1 MLGDAPMTRDVKVG
15 LALENFTPP
24 SVSPDVDAIL
34 RYAKRADELGFDS
47 LWAWDHILLGSKQA
61 FPFLE
66 SLSTLAAVAAVT
78 ERVALATG
86 VLVLPVRNPVVLAK
100 VTSSLDQISGGRLIL
115 GVASGWYEREFEAVG
130 VSFHDRGRI
139 FVRNLDILERFWTE
153 DRVTGEADEMSF
165 KNAVML
171 PKPYRGRKPTL
182 LIGGYVDRVLRRV
195 ATRSDGWLTYFYTA
209 ESFARAWDKILMFA
223 QEAGRDPDTL
233 TNVAQLPIC
242 IDETYQAADRKVRD
256 FLGRYFDM
264 ASWSESTADSAIR
277 GTPEQC
283 VEQLAEHV
291 RSGVRHIALVPWN
304 YDPDQVERIATEVV
318 PMLAD
323 VRASTG

>member
-1 MLGDAPMTRDVKVG
+1 MTRDVRVG

-24 SVSPDVDAIL
+24 SVLPDVDAIL
-34 RYAKRADELGFDS
+34 RYARRADELGFDS
-47 LWAWDHILLGSKQA
+47 VWAWDHILLGSKQA

-115 GVASGWYEREFEAVG
+115 GVAGGWYEREFEAVG
-130 VSFHDRGRI
+130 VAFHDRGRI
-139 FVRNLDILERFWTE
+139 FERNLDILQRFWTE

-209 ESFARAWDKILMFA
+209 ESFARAWDKIRTFA
-223 QEAGRDPDTL
+223 HEAGRDPDTL

-242 IDETYQAADRKVRD
+242 IDETYEAADRKVRD

-264 ASWSESTADSAIR
+264 PPWSESTADSSIR

-304 YDPDQVERIATEVV
+304 YDPDQVERIAAELL
-318 PMLAD
+318 PLLAT
-323 VRASTG
+323 VSAGAG

>member
-1 MLGDAPMTRDVKVG
+1 MSRDVQIG
-15 LALENFTPP
+15 LALENFTPSP
-24 SVSPDVDAIL
+24 KLPDVQAIL
-34 RYAKRADELGFDS
+34 AYAKRADELGFDS
-47 LWAWDHILLGSKQA
+47 LWAWDHILLGSKQP

-66 SLSTLAAVAAVT
+66 SLSTLAAIAVVT
-78 ERVALATG
+78 ERAALATG

-100 VTSSLDQISGGRLIL
+100 VTSSLDQISSGRLIL

-130 VSFHDRGRI
+130 IPFKDRGRI
-139 FVRNLDILERFWTE
+139 FLRNLEILERFWAE
-153 DRVTGEADEMSF
+153 ERVSGEADEMLF

-171 PKPYRGRKPTL
+171 PRPYGERKPTV

-209 ESFARAWDKILMFA
+209 ESFARAWEKIRRFA
-223 QEAGRDPDTL
+223 EEAGRDPDSL

-242 IDETYQAADRKVRD
+242 IDETYESADRRVRE
-256 FLGRYFDM
+256 FLDRYFDM
-264 ASWSESTADSAIR
+264 APWSESTAESSIR

-283 VEQLAEHV
+283 VEQLAAHI

-304 YDPDQVERIATEVV
+304 YDPEQVERIAAELV

-323 VRASTG
+323 VPASAG

>member
-1 MLGDAPMTRDVKVG
+1 MTRDVRVG

-24 SVSPDVDAIL
+24 SVLPDVDAIL
-34 RYAKRADELGFDS
+34 RYARRADELGFDS
-47 LWAWDHILLGSKQA
+47 VWAWDHILLGSKQA

-115 GVASGWYEREFEAVG
+115 GVAGGWYEREFEAVG
-130 VSFHDRGRI
+130 VAFHDRGRI
-139 FVRNLDILERFWTE
+139 FERNLDILQRFWTE

-209 ESFARAWDKILMFA
+209 ESFARAWDKIRTFA
-223 QEAGRDPDTL
+223 HEAGRDPDTL
-233 TNVAQLPIC
+233 TNAAQLPIC
-242 IDETYQAADRKVRD
+242 IDETYEAADRKVRD

-264 ASWSESTADSAIR
+264 PPWSESTADSSIR

-291 RSGVRHIALVPWN
+291 RAGVRHIALVPWN
-304 YDPDQVERIATEVV
+304 YDPDQVERIAAELL
-318 PMLAD
+318 PLLAT
-323 VRASTG
+323 VSAGAG

>member
-1 MLGDAPMTRDVKVG
+1 MTRDVQVG

-24 SVSPDVDAIL
+24 GVDPDVDSVL
-34 RYAKRADELGFDS
+34 RYARRADELGFDS
-47 LWAWDHILLGSKQA
+47 VWAWDHLLLGSKQA

-66 SLSTLAAVAAVT
+66 SLSTLSAVAAVT
-78 ERVALATG
+78 SRVRLATG

-100 VTSSLDQISGGRLIL
+100 VTSTLDQLSGGRLIL

-130 VSFHDRGRI
+130 VPFHERGKI
-139 FVRNLDILERFWTE
+139 FERNLDVLQRFWTE
-153 DRVTGEADEMSF
+153 ERVTGEADGMVF
-165 KNAVML
+165 KNAVMV
-171 PKPYRGRKPTL
+171 PKPSRKPLL

-209 ESFARAWDKILMFA
+209 ESFATAWGKIRGFA
-223 QEAGRDPDTL
+223 REAGRDPDAL
-233 TNVAQLPIC
+233 TNAAQLPIC
-242 IDETYQAADRKVRD
+242 IDRSYEEADAKVRE

-264 ASWSESTADSAIR
+264 PPWSESTADSSIR

-291 RSGVRHIALVPWN
+291 RAGVRHLALVPLN
-304 YDPDQVERIATEVV
+304 YDLEQVERIAAEVL
-318 PMLAD
+318 PMLAE
-323 VRASTG
+323 VPAGTG

>member
-1 MLGDAPMTRDVKVG
+1 MLTRDVQVG
-15 LALENFTPP
+15 LAVENFTPP
-24 SVSPDVDAIL
+24 SVPPDIDAIL
-34 RYAKRADELGFDS
+34 RYARRADELGFDS

-66 SLSTLAAVAAVT
+66 SLSTLAALAVVT
-78 ERVALATG
+78 ERVALGAG
-86 VLVLPVRNPVVLAK
+86 VLVLPARNPVVLAK

-139 FVRNLDILERFWTE
+139 FERNLSILESFWTE
-153 DRVTGEADEMSF
+153 DRVSGEADEMTF

-195 ATRSDGWLTYFYTA
+195 ATRSDGWLTHFYTA
-209 ESFARAWDKILMFA
+209 ESFARSWDKIRTFA
-223 QEAGRDPDTL
+223 REAGRDPESL

-242 IDETYQAADRKVRD
+242 IDQTYEAADRKVRD
-256 FLGRYFDM
+256 FLDRYFHT
-264 ASWSESTADSAIR
+264 APWSESTADSSIR

-283 VEQLAEHV
+283 VEQLAQHI

-304 YDPDQVERIATEVV
+304 YDPDQVERIAAELL
-318 PMLAD
+318 PMLDDAP
-323 VRASTG
+323 VSAG